1 MQQGHGADPLA
12 RFNWPDSRVSR
23 LRRFIVLS
31 PHLDDA
37 PLSLGGTIA
46 RATADGAEVTVVT
59 VFGGDSQDQ
68 RPAGNWDR
76 KCGYATAGEAA
87 RSRSLEEARACRA
100 LRAKGVTLSFA
111 DEQYAGERDEGEIW
125 NTLVPLLDGAE
136 AVLVPGWPLVHPDHR
151 WLSHLVRQRL
161 GPEVPVGL
169 YVDQPY
175 AVWETLSPSGISSR
189 LRHRLQQAVRSP
201 AAAERQRPRDVDGAT
216 AGLSGRWEVASLGP
230 SAQLAKWR
238 AMRSYE
244 SQLRGFGSL
253 FLTQIMLYAWA
264 DGGEPIGWSAVQPRP
279 SSPSERVESAG

>member
-1 MQQGHGADPLA
+1 LD
-12 RFNWPDSRVSR
+12 WPDSRVSR

-37 PLSLGGTIA
+37 ALSLGGTIA
-46 RATADGAEVTVVT
+46 RATAKGAEVTVVT

-68 RPAGNWDR
+68 RPAGDWDR

-87 RSRSLEEARACRA
+87 RSRRLEEARACRA
-100 LRAKGVTLSFA
+100 LRAKGLPLPFA
-111 DEQYAGERDEGEIW
+111 DEQYATDRDEVKIW
-125 NTLVPLLDGAE
+125 NALAPLLDGAE
-136 AVLVPGWPLVHPDHR
+136 VVLLPGWPLIHRDHR

-161 GPEVPVGL
+161 PPEVPIGL
-169 YVDQPY
+169 YIDQPY
-175 AVWETLSPSGISSR
+175 AVWETVGSSR
-189 LRHRLQQAVRSP
+189 VASRLLHRVQQAVRSP
-201 AAAERQRPRDVDGAT
+201 AAAERQRPRDVDGTT
-216 AGLSGRWEVASLGP
+216 AGLYGRWEVASLGT

-264 DGGEPIGWSAVQPRP
+264 DGGEPIGWTPA
-279 SSPSERVESAG
+279 E